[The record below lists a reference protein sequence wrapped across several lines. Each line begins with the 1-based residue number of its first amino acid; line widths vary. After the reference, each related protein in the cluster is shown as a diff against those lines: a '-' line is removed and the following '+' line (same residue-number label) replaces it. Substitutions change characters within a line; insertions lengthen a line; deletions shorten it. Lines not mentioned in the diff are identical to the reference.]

1 MSSTPTLIFSGEVSG
16 DMFGGTVSG
25 AGDVNGD
32 GYADIIIGS
41 PYNSNKGK
49 IYLYY
54 GGPGLNNSYDA
65 AVSGGTAGDWFGV
78 SAACAGDVNGDGLSD
93 FIVGANGNDAAA
105 NNAGAAYL
113 FFGRTSINYSSSL
126 LGVQLEAPMMNFY

>member
-1 MSSTPTLIFSGEVSG
+1 M
-16 DMFGGTVSG
+16 
-25 AGDVNGD
+25 NGD

-126 LGVQLEAPMMNFY
+126 TLTGTGAGDAFGSVVSSAGDVNGDGY